1 MRRILP
7 SRTCLF
13 ALLFA
18 ILAAPRALGAPASA
32 GGARWSVPA
41 RWKEKP
47 ERPMRVATYAVPAA
61 AGAAEAEC
69 GVFYFGKGQ
78 GGSVE
83 ENLSR
88 WAKQFDGGQPPRN
101 ETKTVGGLRVHL
113 TDVSG
118 TYLAAGGPM
127 MQTQEKKPGYRLLGA
142 IVETPEGLVFFKLT
156 GPAATVAAARAD
168 FDALVRS
175 LTKAPNL

>member
-1 MRRILP
+1 MNRRAKIGRCFLLAAP
-7 SRTCLF
+7 A

-18 ILAAPRALGAPASA
+18 VSVLAASASA
-32 GGARWSVPA
+32 GGVRWSVPA

-61 AGAAEAEC
+61 EGAAEGEC
-69 GVFYFGKGQ
+69 AVFYFGKGQ

-88 WAKQFDGGQPPRN
+88 WAKQFDGGSPKT
-101 ETKTVGGLRVHL
+101 ETKTVAGLRVHV

>member
-1 MRRILP
+1 MRRRLP
-7 SRTCLF
+7 SRICLF
-13 ALLFA
+13 ALLFT
-18 ILAAPRALGAPASA
+18 ILAASQAFGAPASA
-32 GGARWSVPA
+32 GGARWSVPG

-61 AGAAEAEC
+61 GGAAEAEC
-69 GVFYFGKGQ
+69 AVFYFGKGQ

-88 WAKQFDGGQPPRN
+88 WAKQFDGGQPKT
-101 ETKTVGGLRVHL
+101 ETKTVAGLRVHV

-127 MQTQEKKPGYRLLGA
+127 MQTQEKRPGYRLLGA

-156 GPAATVAAARAD
+156 GPAVTVAAARTD

-175 LTKAPNL
+175 LTKAPNI

>member
-1 MRRILP
+1 MHLRAKIGRRLLLAAP
-7 SRTCLF
+7 A

-18 ILAAPRALGAPASA
+18 VSVLAASASA
-32 GGARWSVPA
+32 GGVRWSVPA

-47 ERPMRVATYAVPAA
+47 ERPMRAATYAVPTAG
-61 AGAAEAEC
+61 GAAEAEC
-69 GVFYFGKGQ
+69 AVFYFGKGQ

-88 WAKQFDGGQPPRN
+88 WAKQFDGGPPKT
-101 ETKTVGGLRVHL
+101 ETKTVAGLPVHV
-113 TDVSG
+113 TDISG

>member
-1 MRRILP
+1 MRSRLP
-7 SRTCLF
+7 SRTRPF
-13 ALLFA
+13 AWLFA
-18 ILAAPRALGAPASA
+18 ILAASRALGAPASA

-41 RWKEKP
+41 RWKERP

-61 AGAAEAEC
+61 GGAAEGEC
-69 GVFYFGKGQ
+69 AVFYFGKGQ

-88 WAKQFDGGQPPRN
+88 WAKQFDGGPPKT
-101 ETKTVGGLRVHL
+101 ETKTVAGLRVHV

-142 IVETPEGLVFFKLT
+142 IVETPEGLVFFK
-156 GPAATVAAARAD
+156 
-168 FDALVRS
+168 
-175 LTKAPNL
+175 